1 MEKTIVKPS
10 FEETMN
16 LLDVGLRFNA
26 QRVGPTNFR
35 GLREADY
42 GKGFRMPTM
51 PELVPLV
58 YASLENQDHDTAK
71 NVVKTLKRNW
81 ITSNT
86 GIFYAPE
93 GMFVQDNPEL
103 KDGKILM
110 NQKALESKLGSHRE
124 RGVMFSDDRSVRFT
138 PYKFTPYKFKIGSQ
152 SALDLARNSGIIALV
167 GGGENAEKLA
177 KASEH
182 YRAEPYFWTFDRVKS
197 PQTRIVGLISGDF
210 FDIDV
215 DFVFGLGIYANDS
228 EYLAGRFS
236 FGVQKIKQEGK
247 TQ

>member
-1 MEKTIVKPS
+1 MKKTITKPK
-10 FEETMN
+10 FKEGVAATTME
-16 LLDVGLRFNA
+16 LDDGLVFNA
-26 QRVGPTNFR
+26 QRVGPKTFR
-35 GLREADY
+35 MLRESDY

-51 PELVPLV
+51 SELVPLV
-58 YASLENQDHDTAK
+58 YASLENEDHDTAK
-71 NVVKTLKRNW
+71 NVVETLKRNW
-81 ITSNT
+81 ITGNT
-86 GIFYAPE
+86 GILYAPE

-182 YRAEPYFWTFDRVKS
+182 YRAEPYFRALKNVDS
-197 PQTRIVGLISGDF
+197 PQTRIVDLFSGDF
-210 FDIDV
+210 V
-215 DFVFGLGIYANDS
+215 DRLYVNAYGSEDS
-228 EYLAGRFS
+228 DKRFS
-236 FGVQKIKQEGK
+236 FGVQEIKQK
-247 TQ
+247 KK

>member
-16 LLDVGLRFNA
+16 LSNVGLRFNP
-26 QRVGPTNFR
+26 QRVGPMRFNR
-35 GLREADY
+35 LRDADY

-58 YASLENQDHDTAK
+58 YASLENQEYNETAK
-71 NVVKTLKRNW
+71 NVIKILRDSW
-81 ITSNT
+81 ITGNT
-86 GIFYAPE
+86 AVHYFPQ

-110 NQKALESKLGSHRE
+110 NKKALESKLGSHRE

-152 SALDLARNSGIIALV
+152 SALDLARNPGIIALV
-167 GGGENAEKLA
+167 GSEENAEKLA
-177 KASEH
+177 RASEH
-182 YRAEPYFWTFDRVKS
+182 YREKPYFRALKNVDS
-197 PQTRIVGLISGDF
+197 PQTRIVDLFSGDF
-210 FDIDV
+210 V
-215 DFVFGLGIYANDS
+215 DRLYVNAYGSEDS
-228 EYLAGRFS
+228 DKRFS
-236 FGVQKIKQEGK
+236 FGVQEIKQK
-247 TQ
+247 KK